1 MTMLRDSLRK
11 IEKENRK
18 AQKNGG
24 ERMQQLYELIESY
37 KRRKAEVKE
46 KTWQDKITKKT
57 IMNWKKKNIKYVELT
72 LKKLDD
78 KMDAISQNMC
88 ASNNKKFLSRMLR
101 QIEERTIASLK
112 QKLISNTNEKIKIL

>member
-46 KTWQDKITKKT
+46 K
-57 IMNWKKKNIKYVELT
+57 
-72 LKKLDD
+72 LDR
-78 KMDAISQNMC
+78 I
-88 ASNNKKFLSRMLR
+88 NNKR
-101 QIEERTIASLK
+101 
-112 QKLISNTNEKIKIL
+112 KL